1 MNNPTPLILLFFILN
16 VHLHNGQS
24 ISEQAPPEFI
34 KTITFSIPG
43 SLNELPVIEL
53 GQPLILEFDDLNGN
67 EADYYY
73 TIEHFNFDWTPSVL
87 AKAEFMSGL
96 DNQRI
101 FEYYNSFN
109 AYQMYSHY
117 KLKIPNNQL
126 KGLLKTGNYLLSI
139 YNDIDELV
147 FSRKFIIYKDEAA
160 VGVQVKRSRDMSHI
174 NTKQNLEI
182 IINPRNTLTN
192 PAETVKTKLIQNN
205 NLKTAINNLKP
216 QYILGKTL
224 SYRYNE
230 ESSFWAGNEYFFF
243 DTKDVRAA
251 NNSIQFIDLDDIY
264 QSYLFAN
271 VKRSNLPYTY
281 NPDINGTFKVNA
293 LNTSNTSI
301 EADYTNVHFS
311 LETEPLEN
319 QNVFVY
325 GNFNNFELNEN
336 NLMAYDPIKKR
347 YQCNLKFKQGF
358 YNYKYVALDA
368 NGNINEGAIGGNHW
382 QTENNYKVIV
392 YYRPLGGRYDLVI
405 GYGGANSS
413 FITN

>member
-1 MNNPTPLILLFFILN
+1 M
-16 VHLHNGQS
+16 HLYHGQS
-24 ISEQAPPEFI
+24 ITEQAPPDFI

-87 AKAEFMSGL
+87 AKAEYMSGL

-139 YNDIDELV
+139 YDDMDELV

-174 NTKQNLEI
+174 NTKHNIEI
-182 IINPRNTLTN
+182 TINPRNTLTN

-325 GNFNNFELNEN
+325 GNFNNFELNES
-336 NLMAYDPIKKR
+336 NLMIYDPNKKR

-358 YNYKYVALDA
+358 YNYKYVTLDN
-368 NGNINEGAIGGNHW
+368 NGNLNEGAISGNHW